1 MCVCSTGF
9 LRDGKVAV
17 EVAQIVGVGLVVVS
31 TVLFGRA
38 KTLAHKRDS
47 ELECTGSSKLGKP
60 SSLQVQVANGAAPA
74 ACADNASAVI
84 GSSPAASASMKV
96 APAQGHSASDS
107 EGSSEVSPVL
117 LVAPLKQ

>member
-1 MCVCSTGF
+1 MLGDHGLCVCSTGF

-60 SSLQVQVANGAAPA
+60 SSLQVQVADGAAPV
-74 ACADNASAVI
+74 DNAVT
-84 GSSPAASASMKV
+84 GSSPAASASIQV
-96 APAQGHSASDS
+96 APAQGPSTSES

-117 LVAPLKQ
+117 LVAPL